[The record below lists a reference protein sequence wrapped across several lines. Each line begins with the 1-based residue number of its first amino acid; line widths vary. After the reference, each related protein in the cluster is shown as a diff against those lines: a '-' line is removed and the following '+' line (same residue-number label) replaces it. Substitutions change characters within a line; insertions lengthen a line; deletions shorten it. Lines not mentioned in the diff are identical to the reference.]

1 MTSGGNSTESSVAA
15 STAVD
20 KMFFC
25 YQCNQT
31 ITISI
36 SSSAE
41 PFCPLCNEGFLEE
54 YTDPNPNQNP
64 NMIFPMS
71 DPISSLL
78 PLFMAPSSLPSS
90 TTVMDF
96 TNPSFLEQSMEP
108 QSTQQHPDAFDPIRF
123 FQNHLQQL
131 QSSGINVQ
139 LLFENQ
145 LSDEANPFSG
155 NHGDYFF
162 GRGLEDLIQQL
173 AEDDPN
179 RYGTP
184 PASKSAI
191 DALPTVKVTKDM
203 LQSEMNQCAVC
214 MDEFE
219 DGIETKQM
227 PCKHFFHHD
236 CLLPWLQLHNSCP
249 VCRHELPTDDP
260 DYENRARGGGGGGGG
275 QTSGDGQG
283 SSGETQRRFSISFP
297 WSFRRQGENS
307 DSGSGSD
314 MDTRED
320 DLD

>member
-1 MTSGGNSTESSVAA
+1 MTSGGNSIGSTVPAETE
-15 STAVD
+15 

-36 SSSAE
+36 TSSAD

-54 YTDPNPNQNP
+54 YVDPNPDPIP
-64 NMIFPMS
+64 NLILPMS
-71 DPISSLL
+71 DPISSRL
-78 PLFMAPSSLPSS
+78 PFIP
-90 TTVMDF
+90 VMDF
-96 TNPSFLEQSMEP
+96 TNPSFLGQSMEP
-108 QSTQQHPDAFDPIRF
+108 QATTQRQPDAFDPVRF
-123 FQNHLQQL
+123 IHNHLLQL

-139 LLFENQ
+139 FLFENQ
-145 LSDEANPFSG
+145 LSDAANPLPG

-173 AEDDPN
+173 AEDDQN

-191 DALPTVKVTKDM
+191 DALPTVKVTKEI

-219 DGIETKQM
+219 DGIEAKQM
-227 PCKHFFHHD
+227 PCKHVYHHD

-260 DYENRARGGGGGGGG
+260 DYENRTRGG
-275 QTSGDGQG
+275 QTSGDGEG
-283 SSGETQRRFSISFP
+283 SSGEAQTPRRFSISFP
-297 WSFRRQGENS
+297 WSFRRPDANS

>member
-1 MTSGGNSTESSVAA
+1 MTSGGNSIESS
-15 STAVD
+15 AVTTED

-36 SSSAE
+36 SSSAD

-54 YTDPNPNQNP
+54 YTEPNPNPNP
-64 NMIFPMS
+64 SPNLIFPMS
-71 DPISSLL
+71 DPISARF
-78 PLFMAPSSLPSS
+78 PFIP
-90 TTVMDF
+90 VMDF
-96 TNPSFLEQSMEP
+96 TNLSSMES
-108 QSTQQHPDAFDPIRF
+108 QSTQEPPDAFDPVRF
-123 FQNHLQQL
+123 IQNHLQQL
-131 QSSGINVQ
+131 QSNGINVQ
-139 LLFENQ
+139 FLFENQ
-145 LSDEANPFSG
+145 LSDQANPLPG

-191 DALPTVKVTKDM
+191 DALPIVKVTKDM
-203 LQSEMNQCAVC
+203 LLKSEMNQCAVC

-219 DGIETKQM
+219 DGIEAKEM
-227 PCKHFFHHD
+227 PCKHVYHHD

-260 DYENRARGGGGGGGG
+260 DYENRAREG

-283 SSGETQRRFSISFP
+283 SGESQQTPRRFSISFP
-297 WSFRRQGENS
+297 WPFRRQDDANS

-314 MDTRED
+314 MDTRQDE
-320 DLD
+320 LD